1 MQRGK
6 CPSNSSGEEEL
17 AGAAS
22 SLKNATVMQ
31 VTNSKTSSLES
42 RYFKKATV
50 YEISLKKSHFTN
62 IASEASYVYVKSWLD
77 GVYEIG
83 GFLIMECFSFSQIG
97 QIGKNG

>member
-6 CPSNSSGEEEL
+6 CPSNSSGEEEH
-17 AGAAS
+17 AGSAAS

-77 GVYEIG
+77 GFYEIIF
-83 GFLIMECFSFSQIG
+83 GFWRFSYYGMSGMSQF
-97 QIGKNG
+97 